1 MDKAK
6 YYAVKNFGKYN
17 LITNKPF
24 IYLANVSEDDL
35 LTNDNPYVNKVREY
49 ASKEKS
55 SVVLMCAKIESEL
68 SELDVESKK

>member
-1 MDKAK
+1 M
-6 YYAVKNFGKYN
+6 
-17 LITNKPF
+17 ITNKPF

-68 SELDVESKK
+68 SELDEESKKNF